1 MQNHAL
7 ILWLWKAFKLTSL
20 IKLLLVI
27 SQNLVIL
34 LIVAAFTGLG
44 EYSTLQL
51 MLLQNQLLILG
62 VLFVWNKHD
71 IPAHSYTY
79 TQWWNLLYFVNNK
92 AFYSFTFV
100 LVGKSYSVPYFRTI
114 LDVCRSDC
122 LPCGSVV
129 LVLMKASIYQHKK
142 KEKGKSTVSFCIPSP
157 KQILQ
162 IVGEVF

>member
-1 MQNHAL
+1 MLKVWAMCSNPGLSTCNTQGFAYRQLRKIGCTLLQREMQNRAM

-79 TQWWNLLYFVNNK
+79 TQWGKLLYFLNNK
-92 AFYSFTFV
+92 AFYDFIGWKILFSSI
-100 LVGKSYSVPYFRTI
+100 LPYP
-114 LDVCRSDC
+114 LGCVQ
-122 LPCGSVV
+122 V
-129 LVLMKASIYQHKK
+129 
-142 KEKGKSTVSFCIPSP
+142 
-157 KQILQ
+157 
-162 IVGEVF
+162 